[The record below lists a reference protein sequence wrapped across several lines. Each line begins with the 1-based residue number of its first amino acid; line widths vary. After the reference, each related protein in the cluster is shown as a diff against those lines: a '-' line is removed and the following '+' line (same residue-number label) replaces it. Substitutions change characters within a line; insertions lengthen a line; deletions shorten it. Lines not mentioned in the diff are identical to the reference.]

1 MKISNHK
8 MENEKKS
15 TASIKKAFVRSVGRT
30 QKMVSFR
37 LDNDLIERLN
47 QEPNKGR
54 LINNLLREYFGE
66 D

>member
-1 MKISNHK
+1 MMDK
-8 MENEKKS
+8 EKQS

-54 LINNLLREYFGE
+54 LINNLLRKYFGE